1 MHRCAMQQGWC
12 LEEARYVLSFIGV
25 EKVALEDFDLA
36 YGLRRQEQLNPKRS
50 VGMRNLRPT
59 R

>member
-1 MHRCAMQQGWC
+1 M
-12 LEEARYVLSFIGV
+12 

>member
-1 MHRCAMQQGWC
+1 MQQGWC